1 MSRVRRIQAVIYV
14 PGLGDGRISGQRL
27 AVNLW
32 RYQGVEPY
40 IAQMNWADGE
50 AFAPKLQRILDLID
64 RLHEEGKTVSL
75 VGASAGG
82 SAVMHAYAERPDRV
96 QGVVLLCG
104 KIRNR
109 NNVSHQTYSHN
120 IAFQQSMDY
129 IKQDLARLSSAE
141 RQRVLSL
148 RAFMDESVPAPDTQL
163 EGIKSGHILAIGHA
177 FGIAVG
183 LTLASP
189 RVLSFLKRR
198 SRQSR

>member
-1 MSRVRRIQAVIYV
+1 MSKVRRIQAVIYV
-14 PGLGDGRISGQRL
+14 PGLGDGRVGSQQL
-27 AVNLW
+27 AVKLW
-32 RYQGVEPY
+32 RYQGVEPHLV
-40 IAQMNWADGE
+40 QMNWADNE

-64 RLHEEGKTVSL
+64 QLHEQGKTVSL

-120 IAFQQSMDY
+120 VAFQQSMDY
-129 IKQDLARLSSAE
+129 IKEDLARLGKAE
-141 RQRVLSL
+141 RRRVLSL

-163 EGIKSGHILAIGHA
+163 EGIKTGHILAIGHA
-177 FGIAVG
+177 LGIAVG

-189 RVLSFLKRR
+189 RVLNFLKRR
-198 SRQSR
+198 SRQNR